1 MPNEPNDGAWFAP
14 KRLGYG
20 SGLPIAWQGWL
31 LLGLHLAAMLGGAWL
46 FQHRTEAVVAWLVIT
61 AILPMPL
68 YAAKTRGG
76 WKWRGPGG
84 A

>member
-1 MPNEPNDGAWFAP
+1 MPNEANDGAWFAP

-20 SGLPIAWQGWL
+20 AGLPIAWQGWL
-31 LLGLHLAAMLGGAWL
+31 LLGGHVAVILGGTWL
-46 FQHRTEAVVAWLVIT
+46 FQRRPEAVAAWVLLT
-61 AILPMPL
+61 TLLPLPI